1 MTTTSRKTQLDRV
14 AFDFDETAKQFG
26 RDRTWV
32 YRQVKAGRIKAI
44 TGYGKMMIAASEI
57 ERVLSGKEGAQ

>member
-1 MTTTSRKTQLDRV
+1 MANTLCKEKLDRV
-14 AFDFDETAKQFG
+14 AYDFDETAKLFG

-44 TGYGKMMIAASEI
+44 TGFGKMMIAVSEI
-57 ERVLSGKEGAQ
+57 ERVLGGKEGA

>member
-1 MTTTSRKTQLDRV
+1 LDRV
-14 AFDFDETAKQFG
+14 AFDFDETAQKFG

-32 YRQVKAGRIKAI
+32 YRQVKKGNLQAI

-57 ERVLSGKEGAQ
+57 ERVINGKGAAR

>member
-1 MTTTSRKTQLDRV
+1 VTTTSRKTQLDRV
-14 AFDFDETAKQFG
+14 AFDFDETAQKFG

-32 YRQVKAGRIKAI
+32 YRQVKKGNLQAI

-57 ERVLSGKEGAQ
+57 ERVINGKGAAR